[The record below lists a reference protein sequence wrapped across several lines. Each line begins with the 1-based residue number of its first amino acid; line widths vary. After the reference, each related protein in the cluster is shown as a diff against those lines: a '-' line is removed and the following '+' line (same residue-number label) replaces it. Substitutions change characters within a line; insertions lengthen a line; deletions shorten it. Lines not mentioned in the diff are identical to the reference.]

1 MPSGPWF
8 RRMALPFVLVSGL
21 AGWSAYWV
29 YAQDRVEAEID
40 REMAQ
45 LHASGGSFACADRQW
60 QGFPLRI
67 ALSCGATRLDVPE
80 GPVIEIASLQSSSHL
95 HSPRRIDTVADGP
108 TRVRLATGETL
119 ALDHTPA
126 RIGFVAADGAPQGSL
141 AVDRVDVQADA
152 GWSFGGRNVALA
164 AGVKAPDRLA
174 FSASGDA
181 LTFADPRMPAIRLDA
196 LEVAGWVDG
205 VPRTLSKDLRTVLEA
220 AARQGSR
227 VTIETF
233 RAQLADVAFT
243 ASGTV
248 ELTPE
253 GPTGTLSTTVSNYKA
268 FLADLERRG
277 VIGKK
282 AVRASAMVIGLL
294 HGGRKKEDGE
304 VTVDLRFHEGQVF
317 WGPFAVAEIPPL
329 E

>member
-1 MPSGPWF
+1 MPSGYWF
-8 RRMALPFVLVSGL
+8 RRMALPFVLVFGL

-40 REMAQ
+40 REAAQ
-45 LHASGGSFACADRQW
+45 LRASGGSFACADRQW
-60 QGFPLRI
+60 AGFPLRI
-67 ALSCGATRLDVPE
+67 ALSCGATRLDVPD
-80 GPVIEIASLQSSSHL
+80 GPVVEIASLQSSSHL
-95 HSPRRIDTVADGP
+95 HTPRQIDTVADGP
-108 TRVRLATGETL
+108 TRVRLETGETL
-119 ALDHTPA
+119 TLDHTPA
-126 RIGFVAADGAPQGSL
+126 RIGLVAADDEPQGSL
-141 AVDRVDVQADA
+141 SVDRVDVQADA

-164 AGVKAPDRLA
+164 AGVKAPERLE

-181 LTFADPRMPAIRLDA
+181 LTFADPRMPAVRLEA
-196 LEVAGWVDG
+196 LEVSGWVDG
-205 VPRTLSKDLRTVLEA
+205 APRTLSKDLRTLLEA

-233 RAQLADVAFT
+233 TAQLADVALT

-253 GPTGTLSTTVSNYKA
+253 GPTGSLSTTVSNYKA

-277 VIGKK
+277 VISKK
-282 AVRASAMVIGLL
+282 AGRASAMVIGLL
-294 HGGRKKEDGE
+294 QGGRKDEDGE

-329 E
+329 Q